1 MFFYLIFVTLLLG
14 MCGGETLCPNK
25 TELDSC
31 LARLMPHMPRSGL
44 PDNPSQLTT
53 MCRAF
58 KGGMACVDR
67 YTAQCMN
74 QVERASL
81 DIHLQGARST
91 LAFLCDDP
99 IFKREYLSHS
109 RCIKEVRTDWDRCHL
124 QFKHLVGK
132 EHSKSNLTQ
141 SQRDHNICCIRA
153 RLLNCVYG
161 TGFLKCGRL
170 EAIFLQKMTA
180 TLSYSDVHQE
190 KCKRVTLST
199 CSHATHATRPSSFN
213 IFLLL
218 LVCLLPGLRFATQ
231 DDGTGG

>member
-1 MFFYLIFVTLLLG
+1 MPSLVFLALLLG

-25 TELDSC
+25 TELDTC
-31 LARLMPHMPRSGL
+31 LAKLMPHMPRSGL
-44 PDNPSQLTT
+44 PDNPRQLTT

-58 KGGMACVDR
+58 KGGMMCVDR
-67 YTAQCMN
+67 YTAKCMRP
-74 QVERASL
+74 VERASL
-81 DIHLQGARST
+81 ELHLQGARST

-99 IFKREYLSHS
+99 IFKREYLSHAK
-109 RCIKEVRTDWDRCHL
+109 CIREVRTDWDRCHL

-141 SQRDHNICCIRA
+141 TQRDHNICCIRA
-153 RLLNCVYG
+153 KLLKCVYG

-190 KCKRVTLST
+190 KCRHVILHT
-199 CSHATHATRPSSFN
+199 CSLAHHAAPPATALITILSL
-213 IFLLL
+213 ILLSCFK
-218 LVCLLPGLRFATQ
+218 LVT
-231 DDGTGG
+231 